1 MRSEIVRDL
10 VLRALAGIF
19 DEQKPAERVLE
30 RTLRAHRELGSA
42 ERAAVARRVLGIAC
56 FRARLE
62 HLIPQA
68 GAGEAARHRWLLAAY
83 LIDQE
88 RAEVPEAASA
98 SGLSEGEVSHLAAAG
113 SWPSEPVD
121 RLAAE
126 RSLPRWLADLW
137 IEQLGAPEADRLAE
151 AMNRPGPITARAN
164 TLRCSRDELVE
175 RLAQEGI
182 AASPARWSP
191 DGLHLSGRP
200 NVFGSQAWREGL
212 FEIQDEGSQLIAQ
225 LAAPR
230 PGERCIDFCAGA
242 GGKTLALA
250 ALMRDQGELWALDV
264 NEQRLADMRPR
275 LARAGASIVRPLAM
289 EPQGALPEQLEPAEV
304 VLVDAPCSSLGT
316 LRRGPDSRWR
326 TRPDDV
332 AAFPE
337 LQHAI
342 LERAARYV
350 RPGGRLVYATCT
362 INRGENEEVAARFQQ
377 SHPGFEPAQP
387 PPGFA
392 GPLCPDGA
400 MRLFPHIHGTDG
412 FFACAWRRRRDHE
425 GAKLR

>member
-1 MRSEIVRDL
+1 MRSDL
-10 VLRALAGIF
+10 VRALVLEALGGIF
-19 DEQKPAERVLE
+19 DQQKPAERVLE
-30 RTLRAHRELGSA
+30 RTLRAHRELTSA
-42 ERAAVARRVLGIAC
+42 ERGAVARRVLGIAC

-62 HLIPQA
+62 HLALQS
-68 GAGEAARHRWLLAAY
+68 GAGKTASHRWLLAAY

-88 RAEVPEAASA
+88 RAGALEAARA
-98 SGLSEGEVSHLAAAG
+98 SGLTEGEVSRLAAAG
-113 SWPSEPVD
+113 SWPADPVE

-126 RSLPRWLADLW
+126 RSLPRWLAASW

-164 TLRCSRDELVE
+164 TLRCGRDELVE
-175 RLAQEGI
+175 RLDQEGI

-191 DGLHLSGRP
+191 DGVHLCGRP
-200 NVFGSQAWREGL
+200 NVFGSRAWRDGL

-250 ALMRDQGELWALDV
+250 ALMGDQGELEALDV

-275 LARAGASIVRPLAM
+275 LARAGAHSVRAQAIEPL
-289 EPQGALPEQLEPAEV
+289 GALTALEPAEV

-326 TRPDDV
+326 ARPDEV
-332 AAFPE
+332 AAFPA

-342 LERAARYV
+342 LERAAGCV

-362 INRGENEEVAARFQQ
+362 INRAENEEVAARFGQ
-377 SHPGFEPAQP
+377 SQPGFEPAEP
-387 PPGFA
+387 PPGFS

-412 FFACAWRRRRDHE
+412 FFACAWRRRRGE
-425 GAKLR
+425 